1 MCTLTSGY
9 SLGCSRNNVGGM
21 KSIRVANFNTTG
33 SVAVSTANVVTA
45 FTGYASAGTGGNNAF
60 FTYNLTKATSMFK
73 EAIVGS
79 LENGTT
85 FYQPEATFVINKLQ
99 TQVRNQLALMAQSQV
114 VAIAEDRN
122 GRYWLLGIDN
132 ALDMLT
138 GSQDSGTA
146 FGDRNG
152 YTFTLTGMESRPM
165 LEVSGSL
172 LATITS
178 TTTMIGA

>member
-21 KSIRVANFNTTG
+21 KSIRIANFNTTG
-33 SVAVSTANVVTA
+33 SVAVSSSNIVTA
-45 FTGYASAGTGGNNAF
+45 MTGYASGSATNAF
-60 FTYNLTKATSMFK
+60 YVYNLTKATSSFK
-73 EAIVGS
+73 ETIVGS
-79 LENGTT
+79 MENGTT
-85 FYQPEATFVINKLQ
+85 FFQPEATFVINKLQ
-99 TQVRNQLALMAQSQV
+99 TQVRNQMALLAQGQL

-132 ALDMLT
+132 ALDMLS

-152 YTFTLTGMESRPM
+152 YSFTMTGMESRPM

-172 LATITS
+172 VATVS
-178 TTTMIGA
+178 SATTIIGA

>member
-1 MCTLTSGY
+1 
-9 SLGCSRNNVGGM
+9 M

-33 SVAVSTANVVTA
+33 SVAVSTANVVTG
-45 FTGYASAGTGGNNAF
+45 FTGYASSGTGGNNAF

-73 EAIVGS
+73 EAIVGNV
-79 LENGTT
+79 ENGNT

-99 TQVRNQLALMAQSQV
+99 TQVRNQLALMSQSQL

-152 YTFTLTGMESRPM
+152 YTFTLTGMETRPM

-178 TTTMIGA
+178 TTTMIGG